1 MYPIE
6 EQSHKGRTRRT
17 YSREFRSDLV
27 AQSQQLGMSCSALA
41 ISHGMNPNVLRRWIK
56 ESGQTPAP
64 KKATQHI
71 DTVPAFIPLPMAV
84 TSPAPES
91 PSVPVRI
98 EVQRN
103 GITIAIDWPAG
114 RLDDSAAW
122 VREILR

>member
-1 MYPIE
+1 MYPIA
-6 EQSHKGRTRRT
+6 EQPRKGRTKRS
-17 YSREFRSDLV
+17 YSPEFRADLV
-27 AQSQQLGMSCSALA
+27 RQCQQLGMSCSALA

-56 ESGQTPAP
+56 EADQTRAP
-64 KKATQHI
+64 KMATQHI

-91 PSVPVRI
+91 PAVPVRI

-103 GITIAIDWPAG
+103 GITIAIDWPAE
-114 RLDDSAAW
+114 RLNDSAAW